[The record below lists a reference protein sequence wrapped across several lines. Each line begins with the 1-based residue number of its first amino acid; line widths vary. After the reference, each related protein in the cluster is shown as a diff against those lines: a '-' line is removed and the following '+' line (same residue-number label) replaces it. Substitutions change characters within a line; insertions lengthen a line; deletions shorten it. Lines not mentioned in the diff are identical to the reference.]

1 MAEWS
6 SPTVYRR
13 AAGSKV
19 SASGEMKATIISGLP
34 IQDLGAFPTPV
45 APAVVAPPAVE
56 APSHN
61 TDLRLVIEVDRVSG
75 GFVYKTLD
83 RRTGEVVRQFPRDEV
98 VRLKDAAGYT
108 PGDVIDSR
116 S

>member
-1 MAEWS
+1 
-6 SPTVYRR
+6 
-13 AAGSKV
+13 
-19 SASGEMKATIISGLP
+19 MKATIISGLP
-34 IQDLGAFPTPV
+34 IQDLGAFQTPV
-45 APAVVAPPAVE
+45 APAVE
-56 APSHN
+56 APRHN